1 MMEAVT
7 KRTQEELIAII
18 REGRKKTL
26 EVQLAEV
33 LCRRA
38 PKRKVEFKDF
48 PDLPDE
54 LRPSEFSFDVVADPP
69 FDQPLLIPK
78 GLTFSPEREP
88 AAGTKNKNA
97 LPVQNVQR
105 VAFSTKHITH
115 DMQMKILHSIH
126 VSGPDHVRLICSHP
140 QRSPEW
146 FSARQHRITGSKA
159 GAAANMNEYESQDQL
174 LRELL
179 WPTFVGNRACTNGVL
194 MEPFAAKSLLRLERR
209 KDSGVQLA
217 IPGLIV
223 SVEEPIIAYS
233 ADGVLI
239 YSDGTRKLVE
249 IKTPVRRKPYSTV
262 PLMYTCQIQLGMYIL
277 NLQSCLFV
285 VYCGAGT
292 PGVDDNTH
300 VTEIPR
306 DNNFIKNLLL
316 PRLREF
322 YFKRY
327 LPLRVCFDL
336 GGLRKGQVH
345 MPHGCSVEYLDPNR
359 YNMLQA
365 LPAQLC

>member
-1 MMEAVT
+1 MIEVVAN
-7 KRTQEELIAII
+7 RTQEELIAII
-18 REGRKKTL
+18 REGRKRTL

-33 LCRRA
+33 LRHRA
-38 PKRKVEFKDF
+38 PKRKVEFEDSTD
-48 PDLPDE
+48 PPDE
-54 LRPSEFSFDVVADPP
+54 PRPTECSFDVLSDTLPDP
-69 FDQPLLIPK
+69 PLLIPK
-78 GLTFSPEREP
+78 GLTFSPESDL
-88 AAGTKNKNA
+88 AASPIKKNA
-97 LPVQNVQR
+97 VSVQDVR
-105 VAFSTKHITH
+105 RGAFSTKHITH
-115 DMQMKILHSIH
+115 DMQMQILHSIH
-126 VSGPDHVRLICSHP
+126 VNGPDHVRLICSHP
-140 QRSPEW
+140 QRSTEW
-146 FSARQHRITGSKA
+146 FASRQHRITGSKA

-179 WPTFVGNRACTNGVL
+179 WPSFVGNRACANGVL

-209 KDSGVQLA
+209 KDSGVELA

-262 PLMYTCQIQLGMYIL
+262 PLMYTCQMQLGMHIL

-285 VYCGAGT
+285 VYCGAGA
-292 PGVDDNTH
+292 PGVDDDTH

-306 DNNFIKNLLL
+306 DNKFIENLLL

-336 GGLRKGQVH
+336 GGLRQGQVH
-345 MPHGCSVEYLDPNR
+345 IPHGCSVEYLDPNR
-359 YNMLQA
+359 YNLVRKI
-365 LPAQLC
+365 L